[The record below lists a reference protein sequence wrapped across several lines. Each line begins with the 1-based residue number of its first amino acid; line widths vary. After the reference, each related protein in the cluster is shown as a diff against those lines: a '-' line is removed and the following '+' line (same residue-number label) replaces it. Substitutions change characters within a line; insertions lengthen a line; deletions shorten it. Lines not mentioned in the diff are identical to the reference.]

1 MNGFLNLH
9 KAAGMTS
16 HDCVAQVRRILRTK
30 KVGHGGTLDP
40 AATGVL
46 PIAINKATRLLQYLS
61 HDKAYIGTIRF
72 GDRTTT
78 DDLEGE
84 IISSAACPDLTLDT
98 IQAVLPQFIGTI
110 QQIPPSFSAI
120 QVDGKRLY
128 DLARAGQ
135 LVEAP
140 MRTVVVHNIE
150 VLAWKAGDFPELTV
164 AIACGTGTYIR
175 AIARDLG
182 NAVGTGATLA
192 SLQRT
197 RSSGFE
203 LQDSLTLEQLKQQVE
218 SATFNVVDPVVGL
231 MHLEAIA
238 LSDEQARRWLM
249 GQKITGEFA
258 QETSYFQVA
267 QVLRVHRQTG
277 GFLGIGEWVRSTLPV
292 HEEPLQQGNL
302 QQGNLQQGNL
312 QQGNLQQGNLQQGN
326 LQQGNL
332 QQGNLQQGNLQS
344 EVLEGQNQNQ
354 SQEQGQEQEQTFL
367 VPKLVWDITD

>member
-46 PIAINKATRLLQYLS
+46 PIAINKATRLLQYLN

-84 IISSAACPDLTLDT
+84 ILSSTPCPDLTLAT
-98 IQAVLPQFIGTI
+98 LQTVLPQFIGTI

-140 MRTVVVHNIE
+140 LRTVVVHSIE
-150 VLAWKAGDFPELTV
+150 VLDWKAGDFPELTV

-182 NAVGTGATLA
+182 DAVGTGATLA

-197 RSSGFE
+197 LSSSFE
-203 LQDSLTLEQLKQQVE
+203 LKESLTLEQLKAQVE
-218 SATFNVVDPVVGL
+218 TAMFNVVDPVVGL

-238 LSDEQARRWLM
+238 LSDEQARRWVM

-258 QETSYFQVA
+258 QDMSGLQIA
-267 QVLRVHRQTG
+267 QVLRVHRQAG
-277 GFLGIGEWVRSTLPV
+277 VFLGIGEWVRSTLPV
-292 HEEPLQQGNL
+292 QEALQQGD
-302 QQGNLQQGNL
+302 
-312 QQGNLQQGNLQQGN
+312 
-326 LQQGNL
+326 
-332 QQGNLQQGNLQS
+332 
-344 EVLEGQNQNQ
+344 
-354 SQEQGQEQEQTFL
+354 SQPEEQLSQTFL
-367 VPKLVWDITD
+367 VPKLVWDVAE